1 MNTNIDR
8 AQKNPG
14 AVPRLRAAQSASRD
28 PALIFRLLL
37 RFERFDHDE
46 LAHGALVEELDAA
59 ADFREKSVVFA
70 ASYVEAGLY
79 PRPSLAHDDS
89 ATWDY
94 LSAECLEA

>member
-1 MNTNIDR
+1 
-8 AQKNPG
+8 
-14 AVPRLRAAQSASRD
+14 
-28 PALIFRLLL
+28 LIAFRLLL

-70 ASYVEAGLY
+70 AAYVEAGLY
-79 PRPSLAHDDS
+79 ARPSLADDDS

-94 LSAECLEA
+94 LSAERLEA